1 MKKIKLLSVLF
12 LIGIAATSTFGANI
26 PLEEFLF
33 RKAKENLQQLSKE
46 ATPAYYIS
54 YRVYEVTET
63 NASSTFGELKSKSH
77 QKHRLLQTIVRVGSP
92 QLDNTHEI
100 KQSND
105 RGGNAIYG
113 AVEIP
118 YENDESTIALI
129 LWDQTDQIYKAAVQR
144 YQKVKANLAVVVK
157 SEDKSPDFT
166 SEKTETYSTH
176 PISDKDFLKE
186 QEIMTA
192 RIKKYSE
199 LFKANKE
206 LDSGSAFYH
215 SSLIRSYFA
224 STEGTKITQNSLQYR
239 VGLNASAIA
248 EDGMNLPLYKNYF
261 AHSFKELPSDKEIN
275 GDALY
280 ISKMLSDLR
289 RAPIVD
295 TYAGPAILSPEASGV
310 LFHEFFGH
318 RVEAARMKQ
327 ESDAQTFKKK
337 IGELVLSKDMSVVFD
352 PTIQYYKQLPL
363 SGDYIFDDE
372 GIRGKRVDIV
382 KNGYLKTFL
391 ASRTPIEE
399 VLQSNGHGRGMIQLA
414 PVTRQSNMIIESSS
428 PRTDKELRQL
438 LIDELKRQG
447 KPFGYLFNKV
457 SGGFTNTN
465 RVSAN
470 SFNVNPLI
478 VYRVFADGKPDELV
492 RGVNMIGT
500 PLSMFSQIGACG
512 KELDVFNGY
521 CGAESGSIPVS
532 CVAPAIFVKMIETQ
546 RQAKS
551 HTQPP
556 ILPRP

>member
-12 LIGIAATSTFGANI
+12 LLGIAATSTFGANI

-33 RKAKENLQQLSKE
+33 KKAKENLQQLSKE
-46 ATPAYYIS
+46 STPAYYIS
-54 YRVYEVTET
+54 YRVYEVTDI

-129 LWDQTDQIYKAAVQR
+129 LWNQTDQIYKAAVQR

-166 SEKTETYSTH
+166 SEKAETYSTH

-186 QEIMTA
+186 QEIMTE

-239 VGLNASAIA
+239 VGINASAIA

-275 GDALY
+275 NDALY

-337 IGELVLSKDMSVVFD
+337 VGELVLSKDMSVVFD

-363 SGDYIFDDE
+363 SGDYVFDDE

-438 LIDELKRQG
+438 LIDELNRQG

-500 PLSMFSQIGACG
+500 PLSMFAQIGACG

>member
-12 LIGIAATSTFGANI
+12 LLGIAATSTFGANI

-33 RKAKENLQQLSKE
+33 KKAKENLQQLSKE
-46 ATPAYYIS
+46 STPAYYIS
-54 YRVYEVTET
+54 YRVYEVTDI
-63 NASSTFGELKSKSH
+63 NASSIFGELKSKSH

-129 LWDQTDQIYKAAVQR
+129 LWNQTDQIYKAAVQR

-166 SEKTETYSTH
+166 SEKAETYSTH

-186 QEIMTA
+186 QEIMTE

-239 VGLNASAIA
+239 VGINASAIA

-275 GDALY
+275 NDALY

-337 IGELVLSKDMSVVFD
+337 VGELVLSKDMSVVFD

-438 LIDELKRQG
+438 LIDELNRQG

>member
-12 LIGIAATSTFGANI
+12 LLGIAATSTFGANI

-33 RKAKENLQQLSKE
+33 KKAKENLQQLSKE
-46 ATPAYYIS
+46 STPAYYIS
-54 YRVYEVTET
+54 YRVYEVTDI

-129 LWDQTDQIYKAAVQR
+129 LWNQTDQIYKAAVQR

-166 SEKTETYSTH
+166 SEKAETYSTH

-186 QEIMTA
+186 QEIMTE

-239 VGLNASAIA
+239 VGINASAIA

-275 GDALY
+275 NDALY

-337 IGELVLSKDMSVVFD
+337 VGELVLSKDMSVVFD

-363 SGDYIFDDE
+363 SGDYVFDDE

-438 LIDELKRQG
+438 LIDELNRQG